1 MPRLHGK
8 QIWALFL
15 SRAYGKALWPLNN
28 AKESY
33 LCGCLHERGWF
44 IHVHHLQKH
53 ARKPGK
59 SAHLMNMVTMVSV
72 AMPVL
77 LSMLVPLIAFMVR
90 MHAVLGPHGLQ
101 NVAQDYKVNAEYNGL
116 NKAISITGF

>member
-1 MPRLHGK
+1 
-8 QIWALFL
+8 
-15 SRAYGKALWPLNN
+15 
-28 AKESY
+28 
-33 LCGCLHERGWF
+33 
-44 IHVHHLQKH
+44 
-53 ARKPGK
+53 
-59 SAHLMNMVTMVSV
+59 MNMVTMVSV